1 MLSNRFDFLEIAHR
15 IGMTTEVN
23 LLPLHIIPLTYQMQI
38 LCKGCVFLSAQSD
51 FSAALQKI
59 SQKWCLLFQ
68 VRNFLQQFRVFFI
81 FVTQLHHNIVVDSR
95 KHIFQPGWKDEAYEV
110 PASWSDHPAGQHP
123 SAGLAFHGQSCADA
137 VHCAFLTQC
146 INARNG
152 MMRTYT
158 HSDTFRFTVYRHKKR
173 QTANDLAACRLMKLI
188 LISVFFSVINP
199 KLSISSSRHENNI
212 HILFHYYNKFLH
224 SLETM

>member
-23 LLPLHIIPLTYQMQI
+23 LLSLHIIPLTYQMQI

-81 FVTQLHHNIVVDSR
+81 FVTQLHHNIVVDFR
-95 KHIFQPGWKDEAYEV
+95 KRIFQSGWKNEAYEV
-110 PASWSDHPAGQHP
+110 PASWSDHPVGQHP
-123 SAGLAFHGQSCADA
+123 SAGLSCLPWSVLRRCSTLCISHA
-137 VHCAFLTQC
+137 VHKCEEWDDENLHAF
-146 INARNG
+146 
-152 MMRTYT
+152 
-158 HSDTFRFTVYRHKKR
+158 RH
-173 QTANDLAACRLMKLI
+173 I
-188 LISVFFSVINP
+188 P
-199 KLSISSSRHENNI
+199 
-212 HILFHYYNKFLH
+212 FHCL
-224 SLETM
+224 